1 MNKEFSTTRI
11 GINLLWCVPGVGG
24 SEEYLVR
31 QLLGLVDNTHDYVV
45 DVFAPKGF
53 ATRQPRLVSH
63 FNIVEAPSSCTR
75 RAIRIALE
83 HTWLTWRTRRHNV
96 VHHGGGTIPRW
107 GNSTT
112 VLTVHDVQ
120 WTTYPEYVA
129 PVKLK
134 YLRRVV
140 PSSLKRAMRIV
151 VPTHFVASTLMEN
164 FGVSSEKISVVR
176 HGVESD
182 VLTQRTE
189 EAVLRDRWNVGSG
202 PVWAFPAITHP
213 HKNHLFV
220 LELMT
225 ATTGPWADPTAHLV
239 CAGSAGSS
247 DAVVK
252 QFIAQHGLENRV
264 VMPGRISEADRNG
277 LLAMSEAMVFPS
289 QYEGF
294 GAPLIEA
301 MHLGTAILASNCASI
316 PEVVGDA
323 GVVVPLERDAWIE
336 GLHHL
341 RTQRDDL
348 IQRGRQ
354 RAAYFTTALSG
365 ADLLLAYRTA
375 LGEQQ

>member
-1 MNKEFSTTRI
+1 MRI
-11 GINLLWCVPGVGG
+11 GVNLLWCVPGVGG

-53 ATRQPRLVSH
+53 SLRQPRLASH
-63 FNIVEAPSSCTR
+63 FNIVEAPSTCTR
-75 RAIRIALE
+75 RAIRIVLE

-96 VHHGGGTIPRW
+96 VHHGGGTMPRW

-120 WTTYPEYVA
+120 WTRYPEYVA

-134 YLRRVV
+134 YLQRVV
-140 PSSLKRAMRIV
+140 PLSLKRATCIV

-189 EAVLRDRWNVGSG
+189 ESVLRARWNVGSG

-220 LELMT
+220 LELMA

-252 QFIAQHGLENRV
+252 QFVAEHGLENRV
-264 VMPGRISEADRNG
+264 VMPGRISEPDRNG

-323 GVVVPLERDAWIE
+323 GVVVPLDRDAWIE
-336 GLHHL
+336 GLHLL
-341 RTQRDDL
+341 RSHRDDL
-348 IQRGRQ
+348 IRRGQQ

-365 ADLLLAYRTA
+365 ADLLVAYRTA

>member
-1 MNKEFSTTRI
+1 MNKEFTQPRI
-11 GINLLWCVPGVGG
+11 GVNLLWCVPGVGG

-31 QLLGLVDNTHDYVV
+31 QLLGLTENTHECVV

-53 ATRQPRLVSH
+53 SSRQPGLASH
-63 FNIVEAPSSCTR
+63 FNIVEAPSRCAR
-75 RAIRIALE
+75 RVVRIVWE
-83 HTWLTWRTRRHNV
+83 HTWLTWRTRRHAV
-96 VHHGGGTIPRW
+96 VHHGGGTMPRW
-107 GNSTT
+107 GRSAT
-112 VLTVHDVQ
+112 VLTIHDVQ
-120 WTTYPEYVA
+120 WTEYPEYVA
-129 PVKLK
+129 PVKLR

-140 PSSLKRAMRIV
+140 PSSLKRATRIV
-151 VPTHFVASTLMEN
+151 VPTHFVASTLVEN
-164 FGVSSEKISVVR
+164 FSVPSQKISVVR
-176 HGVESD
+176 HGVEHD
-182 VLTQRTE
+182 VVTQRTE
-189 EAVLRDRWNVGSG
+189 EAVLRERWNLGSG

-220 LELMT
+220 LELMA
-225 ATTGPWADPTAHLV
+225 ATTGPWADPAAHLV

-264 VMPGRISEADRNG
+264 VMPGRISDVDRNG

-301 MHLGTAILASNCASI
+301 MHVGTPILASNCASI

-323 GVVVPLERDAWIE
+323 GIVAPLERDAWIE
-336 GLHHL
+336 GLHQL
-341 RTQRDDL
+341 RVQRDDL
-348 IQRGRQ
+348 IRRGQQ

-365 ADLLLAYRTA
+365 ADLLAAYHAA

>member
-1 MNKEFSTTRI
+1 MNTVVSPTRI
-11 GINLLWCVPGVGG
+11 AVNLLWCVPGVGG

-31 QLLGLVDNTHDYVV
+31 QLLGLSENTHDYVV
-45 DVFAPKGF
+45 DVFVPKGF
-53 ATRQPRLVSH
+53 STRQPRLASH
-63 FNIVEAPSSCTR
+63 FNIVEAPSRCTR
-75 RAIRIALE
+75 RAIRIVLE
-83 HTWLTWRTRRHNV
+83 HTWLTWRTRRHCV
-96 VHHGGGTIPRW
+96 VHHGGGTMPRW

-140 PSSLKRAMRIV
+140 PSSLKRATLIV
-151 VPTHFVASTLMEN
+151 VPTHFVASTLIEN
-164 FGVSSEKISVVR
+164 FGVSSKKISVVR

-182 VLTQRTE
+182 VLTQRTQ
-189 EAVLRDRWNVGSG
+189 EAVLRDRWDLGSG

-220 LELMT
+220 LELMA

-252 QFIAQHGLENRV
+252 QFISEHGLENRV
-264 VMPGRISEADRNG
+264 VMPGRICEADRNG
-277 LLAMSEAMVFPS
+277 LLAMSEAMIFPS

-323 GVVVPLERDAWIE
+323 GVVVSLERDAWID
-336 GLHHL
+336 GLRQL
-341 RTQRDDL
+341 RARRDDL
-348 IQRGRQ
+348 IERGHR
-354 RAAYFTTALSG
+354 RAEHFTTSLSG
-365 ADLLLAYRTA
+365 TDLLGAYRTA
-375 LGEQQ
+375 MGEQR